1 MKKLLVL
8 LLAALLVFALAAC
21 GQKTEQPADTS
32 NDAATD
38 AVTEETDAA
47 PAVLGGFTLA
57 ASPVITDDIQALLDQ
72 ATQELVGA
80 EYTPVAYLANQIVA
94 GTNHCLLCQVAPV
107 VPEPVA
113 TYALVYIY
121 EDLEGNAEITDVFNS
136 EVVAAGTGLAGGWN
150 APESPELTEEAQAA
164 FDKATADLTDASY
177 TPLAFVQYQVVAG
190 MNYCLLCAD
199 NNADPES
206 RTGYT
211 FVYIYADLEGNADIT
226 DTQGFSAL

>member
-136 EVVAAGTGLAGGWN
+136 EVVAAGTGLAGG
-150 APESPELTEEAQAA
+150 
-164 FDKATADLTDASY
+164 
-177 TPLAFVQYQVVAG
+177 
-190 MNYCLLCAD
+190 
-199 NNADPES
+199 
-206 RTGYT
+206 
-211 FVYIYADLEGNADIT
+211 
-226 DTQGFSAL
+226 